1 MSELL
6 SSHMGLR
13 PHFDFW
19 QTTRFKIPLEHTLVM
34 GIVNVTPDS
43 FSGSKDDFEL
53 KSIIVHAQQ
62 LLDEGADILDVGGE
76 STRPG
81 AIPLRPEQE
90 WARVHPVLDE
100 LLKWH
105 IPISIDTYH
114 AQNMRQA
121 MDLGVDI
128 VNDIHALRMEGAL
141 ETVAPY
147 TCGICLMHMHGE
159 PQSMQNAPISAHVI
173 DQALSFFDHR
183 LAVTDAAGI
192 SRNRIVI
199 DPGVG
204 FGKTVEQNFELLKE
218 QSKLLQLKLPL
229 LVGWSRKSSL
239 GAVTGLPVEER
250 TIPSVA
256 AALIAAQKGASIV
269 RVHDVKETLAALKV
283 WRATQP
289 LFSN

>member
-1 MSELL
+1 MSEML

-19 QTTRFKIPLEHTLVM
+19 QTTRFQIPLKRTLVM

-43 FSGSKDDFEL
+43 FSDQKMDF
-53 KSIIVHAQQ
+53 SPVAAITHAKQ

-81 AIPLRPEQE
+81 ATPLSPEQE
-90 WARVHPVLDE
+90 WARVSPVLNE
-100 LLKWH
+100 LLKWNV
-105 IPISIDTYH
+105 PVSIDTYH
-114 AQNMRQA
+114 AKNMKQA

-128 VNDIHALRMEGAL
+128 VNDIYALRVTNAL

-147 TCGICLMHMHGE
+147 TCGVCLMHMHGQ
-159 PQSMQNAPISAHVI
+159 PLSMQSHPISSQVMDHVT
-173 DQALSFFDHR
+173 SFFANR
-183 LAVTDAAGI
+183 LAVVAEAGI
-192 SRNRIVI
+192 SRERIVI

-204 FGKTVEQNFELLKE
+204 FGKTVEQNFQLLRDQSELRCF
-218 QSKLLQLKLPL
+218 KLPL

-239 GAVTGLPVEER
+239 GAVTGLPVTER
-250 TIPSVA
+250 LIPSVT

-283 WRATQP
+283 WQATE
-289 LFSN
+289 SSV